1 MSFSLNIT
9 YNLEKVNDK
18 IKIEEINTI
27 LYILEFEIL
36 ILRLYYF
43 VF

>member
-1 MSFSLNIT
+1 MSYGLNIT

-27 LYILEFEIL
+27 LYILKFEIM
-36 ILRLYYF
+36 ILRLYNF

>member
-1 MSFSLNIT
+1 MNFSLNIT
-9 YNLEKVNDK
+9 YNLEKINDK

-36 ILRLYYF
+36 ILRLYNF